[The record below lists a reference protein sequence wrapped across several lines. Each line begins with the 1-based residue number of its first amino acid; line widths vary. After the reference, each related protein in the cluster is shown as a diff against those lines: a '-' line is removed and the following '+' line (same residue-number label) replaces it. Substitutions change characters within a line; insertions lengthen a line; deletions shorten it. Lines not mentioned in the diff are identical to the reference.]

1 MQIKT
6 ITTAAGVNEIDFG
19 NDGSQSTAHFYWLKN
34 LGNSTLYVSANPNP
48 IAEKDDVAELPAK
61 GAVSVE
67 TDEGKIYILG
77 AGEVEIH
84 RTNSKFCPFELP
96 STGSGGGS
104 SITIDSALSETSTNP
119 AENRVITGAINDLSN
134 RMLNPN
140 LLINPDFKIN
150 QREFEGIQ
158 FPSDLKHIYYTVD
171 RWAVQPGQGMIVN
184 SDGTVTI
191 YGGCIQKIEQDVGDN
206 VTASVGVVSGS
217 AVANY
222 DPQTKTFS
230 ITTDGESA
238 IISWAKLEIGSTA
251 TAFITPN
258 PIDELIK
265 CQRYYIR
272 NNIAR
277 KPFGCGY
284 AVNSSTA
291 NIFIPMHPLRSNIT
305 EDCIHFDNLAL
316 VGYGHTTNSE
326 SAIVTQVTNV
336 ATLYNGVSLQ
346 MVSSGL
352 TQGHTYMPYLKDGGS
367 IIFDA
372 EIS

>member
-1 MQIKT
+1 MYDFLDKIGLKAVLEAIK
-6 ITTAAGVNEIDFG
+6 
-19 NDGSQSTAHFYWLKN
+19 
-34 LGNSTLYVSANPNP
+34 
-48 IAEKDDVAELPAK
+48 
-61 GAVSVE
+61 
-67 TDEGKIYILG
+67 GKIPT
-77 AGEVEIH
+77 V
-84 RTNSKFCPFELP
+84 S
-96 STGSGGGS
+96 
-104 SITIDSALSETSTNP
+104 
-119 AENRVITGAINDLSN
+119 
-134 RMLNPN
+134 NPN

-150 QREFEGIQ
+150 QRAFKGIQ

-191 YGGCIQKIEQDVGDN
+191 YGGCIQKIEKDVGDN

-238 IISWAKLEIGSTA
+238 IISWAKLEIGSAA

-258 PIDELIK
+258 PIDELVK

-272 NNIAR
+272 NAIAR

-291 NIFIPMHPLRSNIT
+291 NIFIPMNQLRSNIS
-305 EDCIHFDNLAL
+305 EDCIYFNNLSL
-316 VGYGHTTNSE
+316 VGYGHTTNSD
-326 SAIVTQVTNV
+326 SAIVTQITNAV
-336 ATLYNGVSLQ
+336 VLYNGISLQ
-346 MVSSGL
+346 MISSDL
-352 TQGHTYMPYLKDGGS
+352 TQGYPYMPFLKSNGY